1 MASMLGVPPERVNE
15 RCNAGWYSTKLHFD
29 KTSSGDN
36 SSNFQEYGLFFW
48 ITWKIDICTTMNKFW
63 FSHKTNSQIQDFWAD
78 FATDSVRWFR
88 KFHRTKS
95 CQNAS
100 LCIAQEIRYRRH
112 EVWLIQLTKTLNFTR
127 LELCTY
133 NLCTMLYVH

>member
-1 MASMLGVPPERVNE
+1 M
-15 RCNAGWYSTKLHFD
+15 Y
-29 KTSSGDN
+29 
-36 SSNFQEYGLFFW
+36 
-48 ITWKIDICTTMNKFW
+48 MNRFW

-78 FATDSVRWFR
+78 FATVWWFR
-88 KFHRTKS
+88 KCHRTKS

-133 NLCTMLYVH
+133 NLCMLYLNCSPLVAIETCLDDMKKGFLHFWSEILSSKLDSNSWGILQTVFFQNV